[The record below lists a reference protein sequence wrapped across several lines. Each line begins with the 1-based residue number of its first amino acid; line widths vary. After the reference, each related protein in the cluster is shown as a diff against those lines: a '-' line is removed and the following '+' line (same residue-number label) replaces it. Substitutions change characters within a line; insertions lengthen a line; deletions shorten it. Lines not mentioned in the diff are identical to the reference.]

1 MKYINILTFNIWYI
15 IIMLSDKPTTGKAP
29 PKRGFT
35 GRKKMKPTLQILLL
49 VVLMLVSSNAY

>member
-1 MKYINILTFNIWYI
+1 
-15 IIMLSDKPTTGKAP
+15 MLSDKPTTGKAP

-49 VVLMLVSSNAY
+49 VVLMLVSRNAY